1 MSRIIQLL
9 GQVAASNGLDKIT
22 AERALIT
29 APFGCTFFDE
39 CVRRFSASRAI
50 QKLSAE
56 NKALILIVTSKK
68 TKVRPVAG
76 ARVIQI
82 DPIPDWPQQ
91 DRYQSRFVKWGIP
104 YLFPRIRQSLYVDS
118 DLHITDSAEK
128 LLRLFEEIGRHDCV
142 MTKHETRRGWEDEYD
157 QIIEKKRC
165 INIRTLEEQR
175 RVYRS
180 EGLPADIPIFQTNFI
195 GRVHGSRFDAL
206 SAEVL
211 TQMSRYSERDQL
223 ALPSAMRLSGLN
235 PHGAEEGEFLY
246 SAFKDRIN
254 RDAVC
259 FVDGVVAGQF
269 FLSRGRK
276 EVSDAKKPGLLERAL
291 NKLFL
296 IAGSPRF

>member
-1 MSRIIQLL
+1 MSQIIPLL
-9 GQVAASNGLDKIT
+9 GQVAASQGLDKIT

-29 APFGCTFFDE
+29 APFGRAFFDE
-39 CVRRFSASRAI
+39 CARRFSASRAL
-50 QKLSAE
+50 QKLSAQ

-68 TKVRPVAG
+68 TPIRPVPG
-76 ARVIQI
+76 ARILRI
-82 DPIPDWPQQ
+82 DPIPDWPEQ

-118 DLHITDSAEK
+118 DLHITDSVEK
-128 LLRLFEEIGRHDCV
+128 LLRLFEEIGRHGCV
-142 MTKHETRRGWEDEYD
+142 MTKHETRNGWEDEYAR
-157 QIIEKKRC
+157 IIESKRC
-165 INIRTLEEQR
+165 IDIRTLEEQR
-175 RVYRS
+175 RAYRDES
-180 EGLPADIPIFQTNFI
+180 LPASIPIFQTNFI
-195 GRVHGSRFDAL
+195 GRMHGSRFDTL

-211 TQMSRYSERDQL
+211 SQIKRHSERDQL
-223 ALPSAMRLSGLN
+223 ALPSAMRLSGLS

-254 RDAVC
+254 KDAVC
-259 FVDGVVAGQF
+259 FIDGAVAGQF

-276 EVSDAKKPGLLERAL
+276 SVSDAKKPGSLERAL